1 MPAAGP
7 SPRPPG
13 PPVDAPFDPEFDRRM
28 MAAALRL
35 GRTTLGRTN
44 PNPAVG
50 CIIVR
55 TDGDSRIVVG
65 RGATAPG
72 GRPHA
77 ERIALAE
84 AGEAARGA
92 TAYVTLE
99 PCAHASKAGPCA
111 GALVEAGVARV
122 VTAMADPDPRT
133 SGAGHA
139 RLVEAGIPVT
149 TGVLEQLARR
159 DHSGH
164 IARVTLGRPHVTLK
178 LAVSADGM
186 IGTRGGERMLVSG
199 REAFAAVQAMRTS
212 FDSLMVGIGTV
223 LVDNPRLTVRLPG
236 LSRRTPTR
244 VILDSA
250 ARTPPDAQLFATL
263 ADAPVKIVVGPEAPA
278 ANVAALAAAGAEVV
292 AAPAPDGK
300 LDLAAVL
307 ARLTDQGFTR
317 LFAEGGAE
325 VAAALVAAGLVDEVI
340 IIRAPVV
347 VGPEGVRALGGTALS
362 AVEHSPRFAHVDTVP
377 LGDDVMRTYWRN
389 A

>member
-1 MPAAGP
+1 MPAAQKI
-7 SPRPPG
+7 
-13 PPVDAPFDPEFDRRM
+13 DAEFDRRM

-35 GRTTLGRTN
+35 GRTTLGRTH

-55 TDGDSRIVVG
+55 TVGDDRIVVG

-84 AGEAARGA
+84 AGDAARGS

-99 PCAHASKAGPCA
+99 PCAHESKAGPCA
-111 GALVEAGVARV
+111 RALVEAGVARV

-133 SGAGHA
+133 SGTGHDMLA
-139 RLVEAGIPVT
+139 DAGILVT
-149 TGVLEQLARR
+149 TGVLEELARR
-159 DHSGH
+159 AHSGH
-164 IARVTLGRPHVTLK
+164 IARVTKGRPHVTLK

-199 REAFAAVQAMRTS
+199 KPAFAAVQVMRTS

-236 LSRRTPTR
+236 LTRRTPAR
-244 VILDSA
+244 VILDA
-250 ARTPPDAQLFATL
+250 GARTPPNAHLFETL
-263 ADAPVKIVVGPEAPA
+263 ADAPLKIMVGPDAPA
-278 ANVAALAAAGAEVV
+278 ENVAALTAAGAEVIAV
-292 AAPAPDGK
+292 PASDGK
-300 LDLAAVL
+300 LDLPAVL
-307 ARLTDQGFTR
+307 THLCDGGFTR

-325 VAAALVAAGLVDEVI
+325 VAAALVAADLVDEVV

-347 VGPEGVRALGGTALS
+347 VGPDGVRALGGTALS
-362 AVEHSPRFAHVDTVP
+362 AIERSPRFRHVDTVP
-377 LGDDVMRTYWRN
+377 LGDDVMRTYWR
-389 A
+389 AA